1 MADGNIACCSTENSK
16 ESLRNIKQKSK
27 RRQFRWT
34 PEMIENLIDSLQSYK
49 SCMLFKNF
57 DFDADKSAQ
66 YSAIR
71 EAMADLYLYV
81 DVTLFGQVEIPSL
94 PTKL

>member
-27 RRQFRWT
+27 RKQFRWT

-57 DFDADKSAQ
+57 DFDVDKSAQ

-71 EAMADLYLYV
+71 DTWLLY
-81 DVTLFGQVEIPSL
+81 TSM
-94 PTKL
+94 